1 MADVEMKDAAPSAS
15 GKSKA
20 VARGG
25 KSALGEAKGDSK
37 KRFEVKKVCF
47 YCFALEGQVFSFL
60 AITMA
65 NSLVC

>member
-1 MADVEMKDAAPSAS
+1 MADVEMKDSARGAS

-25 KSALGEAKGDSK
+25 KSALGDAKGDAK

-47 YCFALEGQVFSFL
+47 
-60 AITMA
+60 MD
-65 NSLVC
+65 